1 MKAQVSILNNKENL
15 FTPLNHYDVLQAA
28 RSIGDAANKL
38 GRQLNEEH
46 RNKFI
51 ETIKTGLMGR
61 TWDGKE
67 FLLEALLQL
76 NLSSR

>member
-1 MKAQVSILNNKENL
+1 MKAQVSILNNGEYL
-15 FTPLNHYDVLQAA
+15 FTFLNYYDVLQAA

-38 GRQLNEEH
+38 GPQLNEEH

-51 ETIKTGLMGR
+51 ETIKAGLVGR

-76 NLSSR
+76 NLSSG